1 MRSGQFDIDYAKQV
15 TKLADYSGVAITV
28 SNDYEINDTAKQE
41 LCLVNHDMLPS
52 GKTSEIIKN
61 LSLRR
66 EHILSWSEKTSASIS
81 SEQQSCLSEST
92 ISVRNGL

>member
-1 MRSGQFDIDYAKQV
+1 MCLPQSGQKESLWQLFCSEEQKS
-15 TKLADYSGVAITV
+15 K
-28 SNDYEINDTAKQE
+28 INEYKKKQE

-66 EHILSWSEKTSASIS
+66 EHILCLKEKYLLRIRYM
-81 SEQQSCLSEST
+81 L
-92 ISVRNGL
+92 